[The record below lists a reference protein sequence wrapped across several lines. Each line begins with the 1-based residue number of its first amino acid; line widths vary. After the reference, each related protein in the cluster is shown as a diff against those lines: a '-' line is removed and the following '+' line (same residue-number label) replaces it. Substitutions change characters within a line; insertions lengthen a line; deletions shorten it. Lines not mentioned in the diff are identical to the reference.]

1 VEPADAAV
9 VGIVVASVVVVA
21 VGEKLVGAI
30 VVSLAAGTAGAWKLV
45 AVPPHTSA
53 AEPAGLAEDEGAV
66 AAVEEGRN
74 WDTAVEVL
82 VVERPAAA
90 HASGVPAYAAGA
102 RGAREVE
109 VEDHCSGCRWRD
121 LAYTR
126 IH

>member
-1 VEPADAAV
+1 MVQADAAGVEIVAGASAV
-9 VGIVVASVVVVA
+9 VGAA
-21 VGEKLVGAI
+21 EEKLVGAI
-30 VVSLAAGTAGAWKLV
+30 VVFLAAGIEVAWKLV
-45 AVPPHTSA
+45 AVPPHTS

-66 AAVEEGRN
+66 AAVEGGHN
-74 WDTAVEVL
+74 WDIAVEVL
-82 VVERPAAA
+82 VVEHPAAG

-109 VEDHCSGCRWRD
+109 VEDHYSGCRWRD